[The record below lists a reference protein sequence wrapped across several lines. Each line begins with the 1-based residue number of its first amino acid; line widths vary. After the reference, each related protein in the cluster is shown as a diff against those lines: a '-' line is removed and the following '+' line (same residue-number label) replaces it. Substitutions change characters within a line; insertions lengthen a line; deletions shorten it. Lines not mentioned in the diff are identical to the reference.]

1 MGGGGGECLRRLH
14 STGNDMDMHKTSF
27 KREDT
32 EIAVDRGAGLAAARS
47 RTSYSHLRD
56 LVEVL
61 SEHPSGLRR
70 WSVMRAMRS
79 RREHAGLEVPQK
91 FEDEVERAFRNKCVS
106 DVPAGAPERPDPRA
120 LFYRPKERAGEVW
133 AVYPERAEE
142 WLKSGSDEPN

>member
-1 MGGGGGECLRRLH
+1 
-14 STGNDMDMHKTSF
+14 MDMQNKADF
-27 KREDT
+27 KPSELHGPGERL
-32 EIAVDRGAGLAAARS
+32 ASLSGARG

-61 SEHPSGLRR
+61 NEHPAGLRR

-91 FEDEVERAFRNKCVS
+91 FEDEVERAFRNKCAIET
-106 DVPAGAPERPDPRA
+106 PPGAPERDDSSA

-133 AVYPERAEE
+133 AVYRERAQE
-142 WLKSGSDEPN
+142 WLRAESNDLD